1 MAGAWS
7 EWRGKQGAEE
17 ERPEPVK
24 KEHRHYSKGHKES
37 RGALKQETWPGLHF
51 RKIPLQ
57 CGECIA
63 QMANLEGGGLPGSK
77 RRRRWNQEDGKV
89 ERYRRT

>member
-1 MAGAWS
+1 MGGAWS
-7 EWRGKQGAEE
+7 EWKGKQGAEE

-51 RKIPLQ
+51 RKVL
-57 CGECIA
+57 
-63 QMANLEGGGLPGSK
+63 L
-77 RRRRWNQEDGKV
+77 
-89 ERYRRT
+89 